1 MLRVLKIHRMSFGLT
16 NASATFCTLMNYIFC
31 TFLDKFVMVYL
42 DNIIIYNMMMEEH
55 LEHLLVVF
63 NVLWVH
69 RLYLPTKCVF
79 DT

>member
-1 MLRVLKIHRMSFGLT
+1 
-16 NASATFCTLMNYIFC
+16 MNYIFC